1 MYALKTPAPKIL
13 MFCFVLGQPG
23 TPREPEDGNYLDIY
37 YVGQFAHLHAYG
49 TLIFNFLLLLLER
62 EVMLADAFKNQSIDG
77 GHRRMHYSI

>member
-37 YVGQFAHLHAYG
+37 YVGQF
-49 TLIFNFLLLLLER
+49 TPTRI
-62 EVMLADAFKNQSIDG
+62 
-77 GHRRMHYSI
+77 